1 MSQLTTQTESTAAA
15 RRYSAVPRLWTRL
28 LWPALGLLLLI
39 GLDLLIIP
47 HFGKVTFAN
56 GRFAGTLVEIFRWS
70 GPLITL
76 AIGMTLV
83 IATGGI
89 DLSVGA
95 VMALAGAVM
104 GEFIA
109 NQWSP
114 LAAIAAAV
122 GVSLLA
128 GLWNG
133 ILVTV
138 LDIQPIVATLV
149 LMVAGRGLAQRIG
162 GSAHLEVPGAIFD
175 RIGGATV
182 TVPTEGL
189 IGLLVFAITLLFVR
203 VSNAGLLVEATGGN
217 RVASRFAGVPV
228 KRVVLMSYVFCSFCA
243 GLAGLL
249 VTADNHG
256 VDPSQTGI
264 YWELDAILAVVLGG
278 TSLTGGRFSLTGT
291 VLGSVLIWTLTTS
304 ILSKV
309 APAWALI
316 AKAVV
321 VIAVCLLQSE
331 AFRRKVLRK

>member
-1 MSQLTTQTESTAAA
+1 
-15 RRYSAVPRLWTRL
+15 
-28 LWPALGLLLLI
+28 
-39 GLDLLIIP
+39 
-47 HFGKVTFAN
+47 
-56 GRFAGTLVEIFRWS
+56 
-70 GPLITL
+70 
-76 AIGMTLV
+76 MTLV

-95 VMALAGAVM
+95 VMALSGAVT
-104 GEFIA
+104 GALIA
-109 NQWSP
+109 NQWPP
-114 LAAIAAAV
+114 LIAIAAAI

-133 ILVTV
+133 LLVTL

-162 GSAHLEVPGAIFD
+162 GSAHLEVPGALFD
-175 RIGGATV
+175 WIGGSTFAL
-182 TVPTEGL
+182 PTEGI
-189 IGLLVFAITLLFVR
+189 IGLFVFAMTALFVR
-203 VSNAGLLVEATGGN
+203 FSNAGLLLEATGGN
-217 RVASRFAGVPV
+217 RLASRFVGVPV
-228 KRVVLMSYVFCSFCA
+228 KRVVLMSYAFCGVCA

-249 VTADNHG
+249 ITADNHG

-278 TSLTGGRFSLTGT
+278 TSLTGGRFSLTGAM
-291 VLGSVLIWTLTTS
+291 LGSILIWTLTTS

-331 AFRRKVLRK
+331 TFRRKVLRR